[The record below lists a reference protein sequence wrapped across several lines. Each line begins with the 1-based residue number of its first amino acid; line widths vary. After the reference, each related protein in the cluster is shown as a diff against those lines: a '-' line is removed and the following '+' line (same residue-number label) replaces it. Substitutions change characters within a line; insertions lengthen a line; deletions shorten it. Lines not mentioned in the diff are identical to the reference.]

1 MVAVE
6 ADPRL
11 RTDADVDGTAGPER
25 TEIRSR
31 PEAVWLTAE
40 SLGDDD
46 PALTAHPT
54 LPAVFV
60 FDQPLLHA
68 LRLSSKRLVF
78 LADRLAELGSQRVLE
93 VHLGQ
98 PERVLAGR
106 PLATTFAPVPGWRRR
121 ARSLEL
127 AEVHPWPWLER
138 PGSGSVASFS
148 AWSKQR

>member
-11 RTDADVDGTAGPER
+11 RTDADVDGTAGPEQ

-98 PERVLAGR
+98 PERVLDGR